1 MLGLALGIG
10 SLLASGATAAWLAGA
25 SMVVGVYTA
34 REQRRKAERDA
45 RRSIKDRTVMV
56 REAVTDRPY
65 AYGRVRL
72 SGQVQFPGSAG
83 QYNERLHFALALGD
97 RFDAIEEV
105 WFGDR
110 NIGPLDS
117 NGWPT
122 AGSPYYTARTLPEYA
137 TATVNAS
144 RQITLPHTPAAILAV
159 AAPVTGDTDSSGF
172 YVGNPTTD
180 QLAYSIS
187 GNVLTFHA
195 NRVGMALVVSYTHTV
210 ADPKARAKAFLGEPG
225 QQAWVYWIND
235 LPSNWTANDR
245 FTGTSYI
252 AGTLFYDQD
261 LYPTGIPEV
270 SAVARAQ
277 LCFDPR
283 TGQTAWTRNPAL
295 IARDYILR
303 RFPNEQ
309 FDAASVIAAANA
321 CDEAVPIS
329 GSETQPRYTF
339 DDVISSDTGHIEGLQ
354 HILQA
359 MVGSAVRASGTWYLW
374 AGVWEEPTIA
384 LDEDDL
390 GEGAITVQGNAE
402 DGVIF
407 NGVSGTY
414 TDPATWVED
423 SFPTYV
429 SPTYVAADNG
439 NVEILPMP
447 LTQIIDIHR
456 VQRVRNLLLHKSRQ
470 ALTFSCTMGLSGLD
484 VVPGRMVTWTLARY
498 GWVDK
503 AFRCIKW
510 RYRPADSLIDCA
522 FQEDAPEIYGWDY
535 DEATNPDPSPN
546 TNLPDPRFVEVPVLT
561 FASGSQFATTLADGS
576 QRPYLRVYWQPFDA
590 SVDQIELWWRRAGET
605 TWQQQKV
612 PVEQD
617 AFDIYGVS
625 GSETYI
631 VIGRAING
639 IGVRSAWAAYSV
651 AVDTSAPANGGNV
664 TLGAGANLLPNATM
678 ANTASGWFAYMAD
691 GATLDVVDAPTAYP
705 VGGVDYYAGRVFEG
719 GAVFGHQH
727 RVHPY
732 NAIMLYA
739 AAGGIGWYGALQNK
753 YTHFRVPVKA
763 GDRVEIQTRAASSDA
778 NAILHVQAFDANG
791 AHIGELAPA
800 GDRLLVASE
809 GKTGNLT
816 IDSLKWLWGFV
827 DIPAGV
833 ASVSWMLEC
842 RRASASGAAFVS
854 ASMPYLGLAHIGQTE
869 PTPWHPGPSG
879 GAVEGLDAVNTAQI
893 LPEAATQVL
902 FDSSSGGTMAAG
914 PLTEYDGPGGAI
926 VSIPITNTSDR
937 DIELIATASGSLRCY
952 FGGEDVPSYANVSLS
967 TSNSPKTAFAS
978 QSVRVGETTSGSRHE
993 TYSLVNRAVLA
1004 PGWSG
1009 TVSLKITRVNKTDL
1023 GPTLYAQL
1031 DWHATTLRLEL
1042 IKA

>member
-122 AGSPYYTARTLPEYA
+122 AGSPYYTERTLPEYA

-144 RQITLPHTPAAILAV
+144 RQITLPHTPANVLAV

-195 NRVGMALVVSYTHTV
+195 NRVGMSLVVSYTHTV

-235 LPSNWTANDR
+235 LPGNWTASDR

-270 SAVARAQ
+270 SAVARCA

-283 TGQTAWTRNPAL
+283 TGQTVWTRNPAL

-309 FDAASVIAAANA
+309 FDTASVIAAANA
-321 CDEAVPIS
+321 CDEAVPIN

-354 HILQA
+354 HILQS

-447 LTQIIDIHR
+447 LTQITDIHR

-561 FASGSQFATTLADGS
+561 FASGAQFVRLLSDGS
-576 QRPYLRVYWQPFDA
+576 QRPFLRVYWQPFDV
-590 SVDQIELWWRRAGET
+590 SVEQVELWWRRAGET

-612 PVEQD
+612 PAEQD

-625 GSETYI
+625 RSESYI
-631 VIGRAING
+631 VQARAING
-639 IGVRSAWAAYSV
+639 IGVRSDWSPHVVQISADAPVNGSSFTIGVGSNHQINSSFRESTTGWRYYTSFLGYPIETGPLHTTVGLHTFGWASPGTAFQDYRPAGVNGVVVVDNRNYLARREGPSENKILYFEDGLIPVLPDDRVELQCRVATVARNTGASLRVRWRDENGVTIRIDLLQGDAEFAYEDTVYNRYTLVLASPRPLSDFKLLYGF
-651 AVDTSAPANGGNV
+651 AVAPANAATAQWILMPYCLPYVSG
-664 TLGAGANLLPNATM
+664 PNAS
-678 ANTASGWFAYMAD
+678 AF
-691 GATLDVVDAPTAYP
+691 L
-705 VGGVDYYAGRVFEG
+705 RVAMPWLG
-719 GAVFGHQH
+719 
-727 RVHPY
+727 
-732 NAIMLYA
+732 
-739 AAGGIGWYGALQNK
+739 
-753 YTHFRVPVKA
+753 KA
-763 GDRVEIQTRAASSDA
+763 RT
-778 NAILHVQAFDANG
+778 
-791 AHIGELAPA
+791 
-800 GDRLLVASE
+800 
-809 GKTGNLT
+809 
-816 IDSLKWLWGFV
+816 
-827 DIPAGV
+827 
-833 ASVSWMLEC
+833 
-842 RRASASGAAFVS
+842 
-854 ASMPYLGLAHIGQTE
+854 GQTS
-869 PTPWHPGPSG
+869 PTPWAPGP
-879 GAVEGLDAVNTAQI
+879 
-893 LPEAATQVL
+893 
-902 FDSSSGGTMAAG
+902 
-914 PLTEYDGPGGAI
+914 
-926 VSIPITNTSDR
+926 
-937 DIELIATASGSLRCY
+937 AS
-952 FGGEDVPSYANVSLS
+952 
-967 TSNSPKTAFAS
+967 
-978 QSVRVGETTSGSRHE
+978 
-993 TYSLVNRAVLA
+993 
-1004 PGWSG
+1004 
-1009 TVSLKITRVNKTDL
+1009 
-1023 GPTLYAQL
+1023 
-1031 DWHATTLRLEL
+1031 
-1042 IKA
+1042 